1 MGNPSFWK
9 TSLLQPQTLKSI
21 QMLQGQSVMEV
32 ISRVI
37 GLIGYGL
44 TSSSWTSNTEF
55 LEIAYQELYPII
67 LSALLWGGK
76 WANKGLVFQCY
87 NEASALS
94 KFWGVAGSEDRGGG
108 DSSIQFINFGRVGDK
123 VVKKWRQKIGGWRGG

>member
-1 MGNPSFWK
+1 MGKIFAGMEWEMFFFWK

-32 ISRVI
+32 ISRAI

-44 TSSSWTSNTEF
+44 MSSSWTSNTEF

-76 WANKGLVFQCY
+76 WANK
-87 NEASALS
+87 
-94 KFWGVAGSEDRGGG
+94 
-108 DSSIQFINFGRVGDK
+108 
-123 VVKKWRQKIGGWRGG
+123 

>member
-1 MGNPSFWK
+1 MGNPFFWK

-32 ISRVI
+32 ISRAI

-55 LEIAYQELYPII
+55 LEIAYKELYPII

-76 WANKGLVFQCY
+76 WAIKWNWFSSVTMRLLCMLPAMV
-87 NEASALS
+87 LL
-94 KFWGVAGSEDRGGG
+94 RG
-108 DSSIQFINFGRVGDK
+108 ILYVIF
-123 VVKKWRQKIGGWRGG
+123 

>member
-32 ISRVI
+32 ISRAI

-87 NEASALS
+87 NEATVHATSNGTS
-94 KFWGVAGSEDRGGG
+94 KRHPICHLLNVT
-108 DSSIQFINFGRVGDK
+108 NFDVYA
-123 VVKKWRQKIGGWRGG
+123 V

>member
-1 MGNPSFWK
+1 MGNIFFWK

-32 ISRVI
+32 ISRAI

-44 TSSSWTSNTEF
+44 MSSSWTSNTEF

-76 WANKGLVFQCY
+76 WANK
-87 NEASALS
+87 
-94 KFWGVAGSEDRGGG
+94 
-108 DSSIQFINFGRVGDK
+108 
-123 VVKKWRQKIGGWRGG
+123 

>member
-1 MGNPSFWK
+1 MGKIFAGMEWEILPFWK

-32 ISRVI
+32 ISRAI
-37 GLIGYGL
+37 GLIGYGQ

-87 NEASALS
+87 NEATVHATSNGTS
-94 KFWGVAGSEDRGGG
+94 KRHPICHLLNVT
-108 DSSIQFINFGRVGDK
+108 NFDVYA
-123 VVKKWRQKIGGWRGG
+123 V

>member
-1 MGNPSFWK
+1 MGKIFAGMEWEIFFLEDQL
-9 TSLLQPQTLKSI
+9 TSAPDFETI
-21 QMLQGQSVMEV
+21 QMLQGQSVMEA
-32 ISRVI
+32 ISRAI

-76 WANKGLVFQCY
+76 WANKWDWF
-87 NEASALS
+87 
-94 KFWGVAGSEDRGGG
+94 
-108 DSSIQFINFGRVGDK
+108 SSVTMC
-123 VVKKWRQKIGGWRGG
+123 KW

>member
-1 MGNPSFWK
+1 MTKTYGKNFYQEWNGKSFFWK

-32 ISRVI
+32 ISRAI

-76 WANKGLVFQCY
+76 WANKWNWF
-87 NEASALS
+87 
-94 KFWGVAGSEDRGGG
+94 
-108 DSSIQFINFGRVGDK
+108 SSVTMC
-123 VVKKWRQKIGGWRGG
+123 KW

>member
-1 MGNPSFWK
+1 MGNPFWK
-9 TSLLQPQTLKSI
+9 TSLLQPQTLKPI
-21 QMLQGQSVMEV
+21 QMLQGQSVIEV
-32 ISRVI
+32 ISRAI

-55 LEIAYQELYPII
+55 LEIAYQAPII

-87 NEASALS
+87 NEATVHATSN
-94 KFWGVAGSEDRGGG
+94 GTSERHL
-108 DSSIQFINFGRVGDK
+108 ICHLLNVTNFDVYA
-123 VVKKWRQKIGGWRGG
+123 V